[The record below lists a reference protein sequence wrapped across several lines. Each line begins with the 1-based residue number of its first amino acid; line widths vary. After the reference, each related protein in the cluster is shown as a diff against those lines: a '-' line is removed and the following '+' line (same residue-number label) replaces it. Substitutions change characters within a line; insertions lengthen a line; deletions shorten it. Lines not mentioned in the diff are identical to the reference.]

1 MTDTRGTRYAQVETP
16 LGDLTLVAKGDG
28 LSGVYFPGHWH
39 LPKDPAFGD
48 EVDAHTDPVLSRV
61 AEEIREYLSG
71 ARTDFDIPVR
81 THGDDFSEKVWSA
94 IAKIPYGKTTT
105 YGRIAR
111 DMGDPHLAQRVGQAV
126 GRNPVSI
133 VIPCHRVVGSDGSLT
148 GYAGGLE
155 RKRTLLDLE
164 QATRPDGTRLF

>member
-1 MTDTRGTRYAQVETP
+1 MTDTRGTRHAQVETP
-16 LGDLTLVAKGDG
+16 LGDLTLVAECDD

-81 THGDDFSEKVWSA
+81 LRARIHAVE
-94 IAKIPYGKTTT
+94 
-105 YGRIAR
+105 GRLYMAGVSVFTR
-111 DMGDPHLAQRVGQAV
+111 TPCFAQ
-126 GRNPVSI
+126 
-133 VIPCHRVVGSDGSLT
+133 
-148 GYAGGLE
+148 
-155 RKRTLLDLE
+155 
-164 QATRPDGTRLF
+164 